1 MIRGLGIMIICS
13 SYSPYV
19 ANEVPLGI
27 TSTSGPETG
36 PNLNYIDLHGKRE
49 PRVANTDGKS
59 F

>member
-1 MIRGLGIMIICS
+1 MIICS